1 MVSRSH
7 RTLER
12 VLRVLFAL
20 VCLVLA
26 SSPLASSGF
35 TGDDLAL
42 LGRASGHAV
51 GEDDPSDRGGSVD
64 RSLVDRPSEPRP
76 LFQVP
81 PIDVMQLVGDDATGD
96 TGSLLSGYSIGL
108 SLRLWGTG
116 ADDAPG
122 ELPAAF
128 WYRFENF
135 VWLVVAALGLW
146 RFLWRI
152 FRPWVGSDQ
161 ATRAST
167 AAAFLFVLHPLAV
180 PSVAAVA
187 GRADLMALAFGTW
200 AAAAFLRGRQERR
213 YAFVYTAA
221 ALTLLAGLCGQ
232 IALIIPFSMALAEV
246 FSSYRYRSLSARLRT
261 AFVTFLVFT
270 AVVQLNAAV
279 VSLISGHGY
288 YPVALVT
295 LSRLG
300 DLDGALRAAA
310 LSIEKIGVL
319 LLPANMA
326 TLGLVG
332 LFFAG
337 LVGLVALQP
346 ALIAAR
352 TAPRLW
358 GWTLFCWLCALA
370 VSLLFGVHER
380 VRLDGL
386 ATATTL
392 LPAAAALC
400 GGFGLAATALPG
412 LRRIGVPIALALGL
426 AILANGNA
434 RAFARA
440 TAAFADTAE
449 QLRAADAGY
458 GRGVTLLLDAPRRVA
473 GMDPV
478 GRGLEW
484 VRHPLFDPTGPWPD
498 PPRTFDVPVEA
509 VGLVVRSGLWEDWR
523 AIGLR
528 VGTIGTGDGDESDAS
543 GAGRWRI
550 RSVALPGVADGVL
563 DPARR
568 RAVRVTAPQALAE
581 GTTLHFESTVS
592 EGSRELAVWSGPPGA
607 RASVVDLS
615 SRVDWLLLGA
625 VERLWLEPSASGA
638 SIEVL
643 DDLPAFDGAIGP
655 PTANGDGSFALGVL
669 AEGERSGAFEFRLL
683 DLDTLETLVIAVEP
697 DADGRLTVAPPKD
710 LIYRARE
717 YPDHD
722 FAFEL
727 TRRVDGHAVARRY
740 GDLPRA
746 FLE

>member
-1 MVSRSH
+1 MKPPVSRSH

-12 VLRVLFAL
+12 ALRVLFAL
-20 VCLVLA
+20 VCLALA
-26 SSPLASSGF
+26 LSPLTRSGF

-51 GEDDPSDRGGSVD
+51 GEDDGTGRGGAVD
-64 RSLVDRPSEPRP
+64 RSLDERPAAPRP
-76 LFQVP
+76 LFDVP
-81 PIDVMQLVGDDATGD
+81 PIDVMQLVGDDAMGD

-116 ADDAPG
+116 AGDEPG
-122 ELPAAF
+122 ALPVAF

-161 ATRAST
+161 ATRASS

-200 AAAAFLRGRQERR
+200 AAAAFLRGRQERH
-213 YAFVYTAA
+213 YTFVYTAA

-246 FSSYRYRSLSARLRT
+246 FSSYRYRPLAARLRT
-261 AFVTFLVFT
+261 ALVTFLIFT

-358 GWTLFCWLCALA
+358 GWTLFCWLCAVA

-426 AILANGNA
+426 SILANGNA
-434 RAFARA
+434 RAFERA
-440 TAAFADTAE
+440 TDTFADTVA
-449 QLRAADAGY
+449 QLRAGGGDE
-458 GRGVTLLLDAPRRVA
+458 GVTLLLDAPRRVA
-473 GMDPV
+473 GMDPI
-478 GRGLEW
+478 GRGLDW
-484 VRHPLFDPTGPWPD
+484 ARHPLFDPTGPWPSA
-498 PPRTFDVPVEA
+498 PRTLDVPLDA
-509 VGLVVRSGLWEDWR
+509 VGLVVRSQLWADWR
-523 AIGLR
+523 TAGLR
-528 VGTIGTGDGDESDAS
+528 VGTVDAEGAWTIEALGPPPLGDDA
-543 GAGRWRI
+543 
-550 RSVALPGVADGVL
+550 L
-563 DPARR
+563 DPAAR
-568 RAVRVTAPQALAE
+568 RALRITSQEALGE
-581 GTTLHFESTVS
+581 GALLHFL
-592 EGSRELAVWSGPPGA
+592 GSRREGVRAIERWDGPPGA
-607 RASVVDLS
+607 RTALLDLADGT
-615 SRVDWLLLGA
+615 DWLLAGA
-625 VERLWLEPSASGA
+625 VERLWLEPQAPDA
-638 SIEVL
+638 RLEPL
-643 DDLPAFDGAIGP
+643 EDLPAFTGSIGAPAALDDGR
-655 PTANGDGSFALGVL
+655 FALGTL
-669 AEGERSGAFEFRLL
+669 DASEREGSFEFRLL
-683 DLDTLETLVIAVEP
+683 DLDTLETLALELEP
-697 DADGRLTVAPPKD
+697 DASGLLTVAPPKD

-727 TRRVDGHAVARRY
+727 TRRVDGHAVARIH
-740 GDLPRA
+740 GDLPRS
-746 FLE
+746 FLD